1 MFLVERTAFPMVL
14 TILYLVF
21 LGLNIRAV
29 SRALRSSV
37 RRSNVPV
44 QKLDLLNGFIQR
56 WREPYRV

>member
-1 MFLVERTAFPMVL
+1 MVL